1 MKGFTMPRIALQL
14 SSDFVT
20 AIAEMTGAETTD
32 VFGDSTYAVVELID
46 PREVN
51 IKLLTD
57 DEIFEAAK
65 NDSDLQ
71 IVTL

>member
-14 SSDFVT
+14 TSDFVN
-20 AIAEMTGAETTD
+20 AIVEMTNAETPD
-32 VFGDSTYAVVELID
+32 VFGDSTYAVVEFIS

-57 DEIFEAAK
+57 DEIFEVAK
-65 NDSDLQ
+65 TDSDLQ